1 LPAIPPIARRW
12 LLFIAVSAVAA
23 GTGYWVTQQSRAPA
37 SDAPDL
43 VEFSLPDL
51 AGRPQA
57 VSQWRGKL
65 VLVNF
70 WATWCPPCRE
80 EIPLFV
86 EFQRRYGVR
95 GFQVVGAAIDQRDSV
110 SDFARREA
118 MNYPQL
124 LAGDAGI
131 SLMAQLG
138 NKTGSLPYSV
148 VLAPDGRIVSR
159 KIGAYR
165 REELEAVIKQLLAEN
180 TQK

>member
-1 LPAIPPIARRW
+1 MPPAARRW
-12 LLFIAVSAVAA
+12 LLFVAVSAVAA
-23 GTGYWVTQQSRAPA
+23 GAGYIAAHWSRAPA
-37 SDAPDL
+37 VAGMGA
-43 VEFSLPDL
+43 VEFTLPDL
-51 AGRPQA
+51 DNRPQA

-86 EFQRRYGVR
+86 EFQRQHGARGLQIVGV
-95 GFQVVGAAIDQRDSV
+95 AIDQREPV
-110 SDFARREA
+110 SDFAHREG

-124 LAGDAGI
+124 LAGDTGM

-138 NKTGSLPYSV
+138 NRTGSLPYSV
-148 VLAPDGRIVSR
+148 VLAPDGQVLDR

-165 REELEAVIKQLLAEN
+165 RRELEAVIKQLPAV
-180 TQK
+180 TPAK